1 MEIITYN
8 IVQGISGSSY
18 NLPIFLDQTINDLG
32 TMVVFDGNIGQIEQ
46 KCNFT
51 YTGNTTTITIFNTVN
66 TNNLPA
72 LVDAIFTIS
81 WGDNTPD
88 TILPMTQITDINLS
102 YTTHTYMSPGI
113 YTITVT
119 INSPWDINIVNKD
132 VTIPFVNS
140 YGLPTDFGSLTFT
153 IPYSDIE
160 ITQQYLEDY
169 TTLTGSTN
177 DATRGVLGV
186 GKSRI
191 DELLIYGSNDQY
203 SGITITPDYTG
214 YTLDNLYYMDYPD
227 GYTHITGTTASFD
240 YQDEQYN
247 GMITRNE
254 YFIGY
259 IEDPIIFSDIYV
271 ERGKM
276 GIMERNLR
284 LSEIENTGELQIYGN
299 GYFNIRKQ

>member
-1 MEIITYN
+1 MEKNTYN
-8 IVQGISGSSY
+8 IVQDIFGSSY

-51 YTGNTTTITIFNTVN
+51 YTGNTTTITIFNTIN

-81 WGDNTPD
+81 WGDSTPD

-102 YTTHTYMSPGI
+102 YANHTYILQGV

-119 INSPWDINIVNKD
+119 INSPWDTSIVKKD
-132 VTIPFVNS
+132 ITIPFINS
-140 YGLPTDFGSLTFT
+140 YGYPTDFGSLTFI
-153 IPYSDIE
+153 IPYTDIE

-169 TTLTGSTN
+169 TTLTGNTN
-177 DATRGVLGV
+177 DTIIGFLGI

-191 DELLIYGSNDQY
+191 DELLIYGSSNQY
-203 SGITITPDYTG
+203 SGITITSDYTG

-227 GYTHITGTTASFD
+227 GYIHITGTTASFD

-247 GMITRNE
+247 GMMTRNE

-259 IEDPIIFSDIYV
+259 IEDPVIFSDIYV